1 MPEYLLDR
9 IGGEPALEGAYVLVC
24 LDFVPTLLSCLVA
37 TFEPP
42 SFLAVHRTHHSFN
55 LNYILNITTPTAAVD
70 VFYGKVVADD
80 KLADFFKSVT
90 METLKK
96 HQRWF
101 LRMAFTAI
109 PKSINVEKYMLEKHQ
124 RLFSEQGLTVSHFD
138 LVAGH
143 FVATLEQL
151 NVPADMI
158 KEAVDIV
165 VPLRPIFEK
174 GTAMAATM
182 TKDNEEE
189 KKEEA

>member
-1 MPEYLLDR
+1 MNSL
-9 IGGEPALEGAYVLVC
+9 
-24 LDFVPTLLSCLVA
+24 A
-37 TFEPP
+37 THKLMMDNASSSYS
-42 SFLAVHRTHHSFN
+42 SFLS
-55 LNYILNITTPTAAVD
+55 PAAVD

-80 KLADFFKSVT
+80 KLADFFKSVN
-90 METLKK
+90 METLKE

-109 PKSINVEKYMLEKHQ
+109 PKSINVEQYMLEKHQ
-124 RLFSEQGLTVSHFD
+124 RLFSEQDLNVTHFD

-151 NVPADMI
+151 GVPADMI

-174 GTAMAATM
+174 GAAMATA
-182 TKDNEEE
+182 KDAEEE
-189 KKEEA
+189 KKEEP

>member
-1 MPEYLLDR
+1 MPRTLSLLYFLPCCYIQIFFCNFFFFDSA
-9 IGGEPALEGAYVLVC
+9 PNSPQLQL
-24 LDFVPTLLSCLVA
+24 
-37 TFEPP
+37 PP
-42 SFLAVHRTHHSFN
+42 LPIISSKFPRH
-55 LNYILNITTPTAAVD
+55 TAAVD
-70 VFYGKVVADD
+70 VFYGKVVADG
-80 KLADFFKSVT
+80 KLADFFKGVN
-90 METLKK
+90 METLKE

-109 PKSINVEKYMLEKHQ
+109 PKSINVEEYMLEKHQ
-124 RLFSEQGLTVSHFD
+124 RLFSEQGLDVTHFD

-174 GTAMAATM
+174 GAAMAAA
-182 TKDNEEE
+182 KGADEE

>member
-1 MPEYLLDR
+1 MR
-9 IGGEPALEGAYVLVC
+9 
-24 LDFVPTLLSCLVA
+24 
-37 TFEPP
+37 P
-42 SFLAVHRTHHSFN
+42 SFLAEHRTHHNFN
-55 LNYILNITTPTAAVD
+55 FHPILEITTPTAAVD

-80 KLADFFKSVT
+80 KLADFFKSVN

-109 PKSINVEKYMLEKHQ
+109 PKSINVEEYMLEKHQ
-124 RLFSEQGLTVSHFD
+124 RLFSEQGLNVSHFD
-138 LVAGH
+138 SVAGH

-174 GTAMAATM
+174 GTAIAMAMSTG
-182 TKDNEEE
+182 NEEE